1 MTLLA
6 MTPVQ
11 EMEKPYAKRWA
22 ALGVLCLSLLV
33 VVMANTSL
41 LVAAPSMTL
50 DLNLSSSDLQW
61 VIDGYTVPYAALMLL
76 FGVIGDR
83 CSRRG
88 ALLLGLLVFTAGSIA
103 GALTDATSGV
113 ILARIVMGVAAA
125 IVMPATLSLLVAT
138 FPKRERATA
147 VTIWAATSGLA
158 IAMGPLL
165 AGWLLESYWWG
176 SSFLINVPITVFSI
190 GAVIVLVPPSRAVDP
205 GRIDWLGG
213 LLSVLAVATIIY
225 AIIEG
230 MHFGWSVGPTY
241 FGVVGVL
248 STLAF
253 VAWELRHPNPLL
265 DVRAFTSRVLS
276 GAILAVLLF
285 FLVTFGG
292 IYYVAQYLQFVLDF
306 GPVSTG
312 VHLLPLAAAVFV
324 GSGITMWLTPRVGM
338 KYTVTAGMVV
348 GTLAVASMLG
358 IDTSATYSDF
368 LPVLTLLGLGI
379 GLSVSPCT
387 DAIMAE
393 FPDNKLG
400 VAGGLNDTA
409 LELGGSL
416 GIAVLGS
423 FLATNYRS
431 GIIDYLANFPGKGP
445 DGQHTAQAVQAIEA
459 SGDSVAGAVIV
470 ADILRENP
478 FLSGYADN
486 LQLQAVSAFVG
497 AVVHTSLIATVA
509 FAVGAIIVGVLLP
522 GPIRRRAVTVPAAF
536 DPAAAMEVAELEHL
550 LEQPS
555 AEKPLAAKPLAG
567 VLAVIEPAV
576 NEPARAAVTVS
587 PSRDAVVL
595 RVPVVRKVE
604 PAEHAAVS
612 GHPVDGDSRPSIY
625 QLAAKVYELEVA
637 EREEA
642 ALEEGAVKAQG
653 RMNIHQLALVDIA
666 RRRRE
671 SAEEQLDS
679 ALDLAE
685 LPVLRRSSR
694 PKAVSTPK
702 AGTNLVNFY
711 QSSDSAHRRCTE
723 FKERSSSVWAMPL

>member
-41 LVAAPSMTL
+41 LVAAPAMTM

-83 CSRRG
+83 YSRRG
-88 ALLLGLLVFTAGSIA
+88 ALLLGLLIFTAGSIA
-103 GALTDATSGV
+103 GALTDATVGV

-138 FPKRERATA
+138 FPKHERATA

-176 SSFLINVPITVFSI
+176 SSFLINVPITVFAI
-190 GAVIVLVPPSRAVDP
+190 AAAIALVPPSRAVDP

-213 LLSVLAVATIIY
+213 LLSVVAVSTVVY

-230 MHFGWSVGPTY
+230 MHFGWGVGPTY
-241 FGVVGVL
+241 FAVVGVL
-248 STLAF
+248 SIAAF
-253 VAWELRHPNPLL
+253 VGWELRHPNPLL
-265 DVRAFTSRVLS
+265 DVRAFRSRVLS
-276 GAILAVLLF
+276 GAVLAVLLF
-285 FLVTFGG
+285 FLVTFGA

-312 VHLLPLAAAVFV
+312 VHLLPLAGAVFV
-324 GSGITMWLTPRVGM
+324 GSGITQWLTPKVGM

-348 GTLAVASMLG
+348 GTLAVVSMLG
-358 IDTSATYSDF
+358 IDTTASYVDF
-368 LPVLTLLGLGI
+368 VPVLSLLGIGI

-416 GIAVLGS
+416 GIAFLGS
-423 FLATNYRS
+423 VLATTYRG
-431 GIIDYLANFPGKGP
+431 GIIDFLAGFPGKGP
-445 DGQHTAQAVQAIEA
+445 DGQPTEQALQAVEA

-470 ADILRENP
+470 SDILRENP
-478 FLSGYADN
+478 FLKGYADN
-486 LQLQAVSAFVG
+486 LEINAVSSFVG
-497 AVVHTSLIATVA
+497 AVVHTSLIATVV
-509 FAVGAIIVGVLLP
+509 FAVGAVIVGVLLP
-522 GPIRRRAVTVPAAF
+522 APVKRVLPVAPAAF
-536 DPAAAMEVAELEHL
+536 DPAAAREVAELEHL

-555 AEKPLAAKPLAG
+555 APK
-567 VLAVIEPAV
+567 
-576 NEPARAAVTVS
+576 AAVVVLEKAE
-587 PSRDAVVL
+587 AVVL
-595 RVPVVRKVE
+595 AKPVAENSTVRTPVVVE
-604 PAEHAAVS
+604 TSVS
-612 GHPVDGDSRPSIY
+612 VEAIVAGELVRPSIY
-625 QLAAKVYELEVA
+625 QLAAKVFEVQAAA
-637 EREEA
+637 EEEA
-642 ALEEGAVKAQG
+642 ALENSEHVT
-653 RMNIHQLALVDIA
+653 IHQLALADRA
-666 RRRRE
+666 RKRRE
-671 SAEEQLDS
+671 SAEEELDA

-685 LPVLRRSSR
+685 LPVMRRAPKPVNR
-694 PKAVSTPK
+694 PSQQ
-702 AGTNLVNFY
+702 NFY
-711 QSSDSAHRRCTE
+711 QLADSAYRRCTE
-723 FKERSSSVWAMPL
+723 FKERSSPVWAMPL

>member
-11 EMEKPYAKRWA
+11 EMERPYAKRWA

-41 LVAAPSMTL
+41 LVAAPAMTL

-61 VIDGYTVPYAALMLL
+61 IIDGYTVPYAALMLL
-76 FGVIGDR
+76 FGVIGDKY
-83 CSRRG
+83 SRRG
-88 ALLLGLLVFTAGSIA
+88 ALLLGLLIFTAGSVA
-103 GALTDATSGV
+103 GALTDATVGV
-113 ILARIVMGVAAA
+113 ILARVVMGVAAA

-176 SSFLINVPITVFSI
+176 SSFLINVPITVF
-190 GAVIVLVPPSRAVDP
+190 AIVAAIALVPPSRAVDP
-205 GRIDWLGG
+205 GRVDWLGG
-213 LLSVLAVATIIY
+213 LLSVLAVSTVVY

-241 FGVVGVL
+241 FASVGML
-248 STLAF
+248 SIGAF
-253 VAWELRHPNPLL
+253 IAWELRHPNPLL
-265 DVRAFTSRVLS
+265 DVRAFRSRMLS
-276 GAILAVLLF
+276 GAVLAVLLF
-285 FLVTFGG
+285 FLVTFGV

-312 VHLLPLAAAVFV
+312 VHLLPLAGAVFV
-324 GSGITMWLTPRVGM
+324 GSGITQWLTPKVGM

-348 GTLAVASMLG
+348 GTLSVVSMLG
-358 IDTSATYSDF
+358 IDTTATYMDF
-368 LPVLTLLGLGI
+368 VPVLALLGIGI

-423 FLATNYRS
+423 VLATTYRG
-431 GIIDYLANFPGKGP
+431 GIVDFLTGFPGKGP
-445 DGQHTAQAVQAIEA
+445 DGQPTAQAAQAIEA

-470 ADILRENP
+470 ADIMRENP

-486 LQLQAVSAFVG
+486 LQANAISSFVG
-497 AVVHTSLIATVA
+497 AVTHTSLIATVV
-509 FAVGAIIVGVLLP
+509 FALGAVIVGILLP
-522 GPIRRRAVTVPAAF
+522 APTRRALPAPTLSVVPAAF
-536 DPAAAMEVAELEHL
+536 EMGDFEPAGATGPTGQATVGFDKRVAREVAELEHL
-550 LEQPS
+550 LDQPS
-555 AEKPLAAKPLAG
+555 APKHALIEHDKPVVEKPLK
-567 VLAVIEPAV
+567 IE
-576 NEPARAAVTVS
+576 TVS
-587 PSRDAVVL
+587 AAIL
-595 RVPVVRKVE
+595 L
-604 PAEHAAVS
+604 AEDEIA
-612 GHPVDGDSRPSIY
+612 RPSIY
-625 QLAAKVYELEVA
+625 QLAAKVFEVQA
-637 EREEA
+637 AAAEEA
-642 ALEEGAVKAQG
+642 ALEDAGHL
-653 RMNIHQLALVDIA
+653 NIHQLALADIA
-666 RRRRE
+666 RKRRE
-671 SAEEQLDS
+671 SAEEELDA

-685 LPVLRRSSR
+685 LPVMRRAPKPVSRSSQ
-694 PKAVSTPK
+694 
-702 AGTNLVNFY
+702 VNFY
-711 QSSDSAHRRCTE
+711 EYGDSVYRRRAE
-723 FKERSSSVWAMPL
+723 LEERSSSVWAMPL

>member
-11 EMEKPYAKRWA
+11 EMERPYAKRWA

-41 LVAAPSMTL
+41 LVAAPAMTL

-61 VIDGYTVPYAALMLL
+61 IIDGYTVPYAALMLL
-76 FGVIGDR
+76 FGVIGDKY
-83 CSRRG
+83 SRRG
-88 ALLLGLLVFTAGSIA
+88 ALLLGLLIFTAGSVA
-103 GALTDATSGV
+103 GALTDATVGV
-113 ILARIVMGVAAA
+113 ILARVVMGVAAA

-176 SSFLINVPITVFSI
+176 SSFLINVPITVF
-190 GAVIVLVPPSRAVDP
+190 AIVAAIALVPPSRAVDP
-205 GRIDWLGG
+205 GRVDWLGG
-213 LLSVLAVATIIY
+213 LLSVLAVSTVVY

-241 FGVVGVL
+241 FAVVGLL
-248 STLAF
+248 SIGAF
-253 VAWELRHPNPLL
+253 IAWELRHPNPLL
-265 DVRAFTSRVLS
+265 DVRVFRSRMLS
-276 GAILAVLLF
+276 GAVLAVLLF
-285 FLVTFGG
+285 FLVTFGV

-312 VHLLPLAAAVFV
+312 VHLLPLAGAVFV
-324 GSGITMWLTPRVGM
+324 GSGITQWLTPKVGM

-348 GTLAVASMLG
+348 GTLSVVSMLG
-358 IDTSATYSDF
+358 IDTTATYMDF
-368 LPVLTLLGLGI
+368 VPVLALLGIGI

-416 GIAVLGS
+416 GIAILGS
-423 FLATNYRS
+423 VLATTYRGGIVDFLA
-431 GIIDYLANFPGKGP
+431 GFPGKGP
-445 DGQHTAQAVQAIEA
+445 DGQPTAQAAQAIEA

-470 ADILRENP
+470 ADIMRENP

-486 LQLQAVSAFVG
+486 LQANAISSFVG
-497 AVVHTSLIATVA
+497 AVTHTSLIATVV
-509 FAVGAIIVGVLLP
+509 FALGAVIVGILLP
-522 GPIRRRAVTVPAAF
+522 APTRRATPALSVVPAAF
-536 DPAAAMEVAELEHL
+536 AENEPAPAGPATVGFDRKAAREVAELEHL

-555 AEKPLAAKPLAG
+555 APKHALIVPDK
-567 VLAVIEPAV
+567 
-576 NEPARAAVTVS
+576 
-587 PSRDAVVL
+587 
-595 RVPVVRKVE
+595 PVVAKHLNIE
-604 PAEHAAVS
+604 TGPAAIFLAEDEIA
-612 GHPVDGDSRPSIY
+612 RPSIY
-625 QLAAKVYELEVA
+625 QLAAKVFEVQA
-637 EREEA
+637 AAVEEA
-642 ALEEGAVKAQG
+642 ALEESGHL
-653 RMNIHQLALVDIA
+653 NIHQLALADIA
-666 RRRRE
+666 RKRRE
-671 SAEEQLDS
+671 SAEEELDA

-685 LPVLRRSSR
+685 LPVMRRAPKPVSRSSQ
-694 PKAVSTPK
+694 
-702 AGTNLVNFY
+702 VNFY
-711 QSSDSAHRRCTE
+711 EYGDSVYRRRAE
-723 FKERSSSVWAMPL
+723 LEERSSSVWAMPL

>member
-11 EMEKPYAKRWA
+11 EMERPYAKRWA

-41 LVAAPSMTL
+41 LVAAPAMTM

-83 CSRRG
+83 YSRRG
-88 ALLLGLLVFTAGSIA
+88 ALVIGLMIFTAGSIA
-103 GALTDATSGV
+103 GALTDVTAGV

-176 SSFLINVPITVFSI
+176 ASFLINVPITLF
-190 GAVIVLVPPSRAVDP
+190 AIVAAIALVPPSRALEP

-213 LLSVLAVATIIY
+213 LLSVLTVSTVVY

-230 MHFGWSVGPTY
+230 MHSGWGVGPMY
-241 FGVVGVL
+241 SAVVGL
-248 STLAF
+248 LGGAAF

-265 DVRAFTSRVLS
+265 DVRAFRSRVLS
-276 GAILAVLLF
+276 GAVLAVLLF
-285 FLVTFGG
+285 FLVTFGA
-292 IYYVAQYLQFVLDF
+292 IYYVAQYLQFVLEF

-312 VHLLPLAAAVFV
+312 VHLLPLAVAVFV
-324 GSGITMWLTPRVGM
+324 GSGITQWATPKVGM
-338 KYTVTAGMVV
+338 KYTVTAGMVM
-348 GTLAVASMLG
+348 GTLAMVSLFG
-358 IDTSATYSDF
+358 IDTSATYIDF
-368 LPVLTLLGLGI
+368 LPVLALLGLGI

-416 GIAVLGS
+416 GIALLGS
-423 FLATNYRS
+423 VLATTYRGGIVDFLA
-431 GIIDYLANFPGKGP
+431 GFPGKGP
-445 DGQHTAQAVQAIEA
+445 NGTPTEQAAQAIEA
-459 SGDSVAGAVIV
+459 SEDSVAGAVIV
-470 ADILRENP
+470 ADIMRENP

-486 LQLQAVSAFVG
+486 LQINAVSSFAG
-497 AVVHTSLIATVA
+497 AVVHTSLIAAVVFGAGAVIVA
-509 FAVGAIIVGVLLP
+509 MLLP
-522 GPIRRRAVTVPAAF
+522 TPVKRIVPVMLPAF
-536 DPAAAMEVAELEHL
+536 DPSAAREVAELEHL
-550 LEQPS
+550 LGQPS
-555 AEKPLAAKPLAG
+555 ADK
-567 VLAVIEPAV
+567 
-576 NEPARAAVTVS
+576 PARPAAV
-587 PSRDAVVL
+587 AQ
-595 RVPVVRKVE
+595 
-604 PAEHAAVS
+604 VS
-612 GHPVDGDSRPSIY
+612 GAPNSALHSSMVEAELSRPNIY
-625 QLAAKVYELEVA
+625 QLAAMVHELETA
-637 EREEA
+637 SDAEA
-642 ALEEGAVKAQG
+642 ALE
-653 RMNIHQLALVDIA
+653 NSDHLTIHQLALADIA
-666 RRRRE
+666 RTRRE
-671 SAEEQLDS
+671 LAEEELDA

-685 LPVLRRSSR
+685 LPTVRSA
-694 PKAVSTPK
+694 PTP
-702 AGTNLVNFY
+702 APVPTAPTIY
-711 QSSDSAHRRCTE
+711 QYADSVYQRCTE

>member
-41 LVAAPSMTL
+41 LVAAPAMTL

-83 CSRRG
+83 YSRRG
-88 ALLLGLLVFTAGSIA
+88 ALIIGLLIFTAGSLA
-103 GALTDATSGV
+103 GALTGATTGV

-176 SSFLINVPITVFSI
+176 SSFLINIPFTII
-190 GAVIVLVPPSRAVDP
+190 GIAGAVALVPPSRAVNP

-213 LLSVLAVATIIY
+213 LLSVLAVSTVVY

-241 FGVVGVL
+241 FAVVGAL
-248 STLAF
+248 STAAF
-253 VAWELRHPNPLL
+253 VAWELRHPSPLL
-265 DVRAFTSRVLS
+265 DVRAFSSRILS
-276 GAILAVLLF
+276 GAVLAVLLF
-285 FLVTFGG
+285 FLVTFGA
-292 IYYVAQYLQFVLDF
+292 IYYVAQYLQFVLDM

-312 VHLLPLAAAVFV
+312 VHLLPLAVAVFV
-324 GSGITMWLTPRVGM
+324 GSGITQWLTPRVGM

-348 GTLAVASMLG
+348 GTLAVVSMLG
-358 IDTSATYSDF
+358 IDTTATYVDF
-368 LPVLTLLGLGI
+368 VPVLALLGLGI

-393 FPDNKLG
+393 FPESKLG

-423 FLATNYRS
+423 VLATTYRG
-431 GIIDYLANFPGKGP
+431 GIVDYLADFPGKGT
-445 DGQHTAQAVQAIEA
+445 DGQPTAQAAQAIEA

-470 ADILRENP
+470 ADIMRENT
-478 FLSGYADN
+478 FLTGYADN
-486 LQLQAVSAFVG
+486 LVITAVSSFAN
-497 AVVHTSLIATVA
+497 AVVHTSLIAAVVFAIGTV
-509 FAVGAIIVGVLLP
+509 VVGVLLP
-522 GPIRRRAVTVPAAF
+522 GRTPRVVPTVRTAF
-536 DPAAAMEVAELEHL
+536 DPDAAKEVAELEHL

-555 AEKPLAAKPLAG
+555 AP
-567 VLAVIEPAV
+567 
-576 NEPARAAVTVS
+576 
-587 PSRDAVVL
+587 DAVVKKP
-595 RVPVVRKVE
+595 RKEVAPEASTQDPVAIEV
-604 PAEHAAVS
+604 
-612 GHPVDGDSRPSIY
+612 VDDELTRPSIY
-625 QLAAKVYELEVA
+625 QLAAKVYEVQAATE
-637 EREEA
+637 EEA
-642 ALEEGAVKAQG
+642 ALAASDHLT
-653 RMNIHQLALVDIA
+653 IHHLALADIA
-666 RRRRE
+666 RKRRE
-671 SAEEQLDS
+671 TAEEELDA

-685 LPVLRRSSR
+685 LPVMKRAPKPVVREDQLNIYQYGDSVRR
-694 PKAVSTPK
+694 K
-702 AGTNLVNFY
+702 
-711 QSSDSAHRRCTE
+711 CTDL
-723 FKERSSSVWAMPL
+723 KERSSSVWSMPL

>member
-11 EMEKPYAKRWA
+11 EMERPYAKRWA

-41 LVAAPSMTL
+41 LVAAPAMTL

-61 VIDGYTVPYAALMLL
+61 IIDGYTVPYAALMLL
-76 FGVIGDR
+76 FGVIGDKY
-83 CSRRG
+83 SRRG
-88 ALLLGLLVFTAGSIA
+88 ALLLGLLIFTAGSVA
-103 GALTDATSGV
+103 GALTDATVGV
-113 ILARIVMGVAAA
+113 ILARVVMGVAAA

-176 SSFLINVPITVFSI
+176 SSFLINVPITVF
-190 GAVIVLVPPSRAVDP
+190 AIVAAIALVPPSRAVDP
-205 GRIDWLGG
+205 GRVDWLGG
-213 LLSVLAVATIIY
+213 LLSVLAVSTVVY

-241 FGVVGVL
+241 FAVVGLL
-248 STLAF
+248 SIGAF
-253 VAWELRHPNPLL
+253 IAWELRHPNPLL
-265 DVRAFTSRVLS
+265 DVRAFRSRILS
-276 GAILAVLLF
+276 GAVLAVLLF
-285 FLVTFGG
+285 FLVTFGV

-312 VHLLPLAAAVFV
+312 VHLLPLAGAVFV
-324 GSGITMWLTPRVGM
+324 GSGITQWLTPRVGM

-348 GTLAVASMLG
+348 GTLSVVSMLG
-358 IDTSATYSDF
+358 IDTTATYMDF
-368 LPVLTLLGLGI
+368 VPVLALLGIGI

-423 FLATNYRS
+423 VLATTYRG
-431 GIIDYLANFPGKGP
+431 GIVDFLTGFPGKGP
-445 DGQHTAQAVQAIEA
+445 DGQPTAQAAQAIEA

-470 ADILRENP
+470 ADIMRENP

-486 LQLQAVSAFVG
+486 LQANAISSFVG
-497 AVVHTSLIATVA
+497 AVTHTSLIATVV
-509 FAVGAIIVGVLLP
+509 FALGAVIVGILLP
-522 GPIRRRAVTVPAAF
+522 APTRRALPTPVLSVVPAAF
-536 DPAAAMEVAELEHL
+536 AEDASAPAGPATIGFDKKAAREVAELEHL
-550 LEQPS
+550 LGQPS
-555 AEKPLAAKPLAG
+555 APKHALIVPDKPVVATPRT
-567 VLAVIEPAV
+567 VE
-576 NEPARAAVTVS
+576 TVS
-587 PSRDAVVL
+587 TATL
-595 RVPVVRKVE
+595 F
-604 PAEHAAVS
+604 AEDEVA
-612 GHPVDGDSRPSIY
+612 RPSIY
-625 QLAAKVYELEVA
+625 QLAAKVFEVQA
-637 EREEA
+637 AAAEEA
-642 ALEEGAVKAQG
+642 ALEESGHL
-653 RMNIHQLALVDIA
+653 NIHQLALADIA
-666 RRRRE
+666 RKRRE
-671 SAEEQLDS
+671 SAEEELDA

-685 LPVLRRSSR
+685 LPVMRRAPKPASRSSQ
-694 PKAVSTPK
+694 
-702 AGTNLVNFY
+702 VNFY
-711 QSSDSAHRRCTE
+711 EYGDSVYRRRAE
-723 FKERSSSVWAMPL
+723 LEERSSSVWAMPL

>member
-11 EMEKPYAKRWA
+11 EMEKPYSKRWA

-41 LVAAPSMTL
+41 LVAAPAMTL

-83 CSRRG
+83 YSRRG
-88 ALLLGLLVFTAGSIA
+88 ALLLGLLIFTAGSIA
-103 GALTDATSGV
+103 GALTEATTGV
-113 ILARIVMGVAAA
+113 ILARIVMGIAAA

-138 FPKRERATA
+138 FPKHQRATA

-176 SSFLINVPITVFSI
+176 SSFLINVPITVFAT
-190 GAVIVLVPPSRAVDP
+190 GAAIVLVPPSRAVNP

-213 LLSVLAVATIIY
+213 LLSVLTVSTVVY

-241 FGVVGVL
+241 FAVVGAL
-248 STLAF
+248 GSAAF
-253 VAWELRHPNPLL
+253 IAWELRHPNPLL
-265 DVRAFTSRVLS
+265 DVRAFRSRILS
-276 GAILAVLLF
+276 GAVLAVLLF
-285 FLVTFGG
+285 FLVTFGA

-312 VHLLPLAAAVFV
+312 LHLLPLAVAVFV
-324 GSGITMWLTPRVGM
+324 GSGVTQWLTPKLGM

-348 GTLAVASMLG
+348 GALAVVSMLG
-358 IDTSATYSDF
+358 IDTTATYMDF
-368 LPVLTLLGLGI
+368 VPVLTLLGIGI

-416 GIAVLGS
+416 GIAILGS
-423 FLATNYRS
+423 VLATTYRGGIVGFLA
-431 GIIDYLANFPGKGP
+431 DFPGKGA
-445 DGQHTAQAVQAIEA
+445 DGQPTAQAAQAIEA

-470 ADILRENP
+470 ADILRENA
-478 FLSGYADN
+478 FLVGYADN
-486 LQLQAVSAFVG
+486 LQINAVGSFVG
-497 AVVHTSLIATVA
+497 AVVHTSLIASVV
-509 FAVGAIIVGVLLP
+509 FAVGALVVGVLLP
-522 GPIRRRAVTVPAAF
+522 APIRRVLPTPPPAF
-536 DPAAAMEVAELEHL
+536 DPSAAREVAELEHL

-555 AEKPLAAKPLAG
+555 AHKPVQTSAEEKRVVENDTAAD
-567 VLAVIEPAV
+567 VF
-576 NEPARAAVTVS
+576 
-587 PSRDAVVL
+587 
-595 RVPVVRKVE
+595 
-604 PAEHAAVS
+604 
-612 GHPVDGDSRPSIY
+612 VDEELERPSIY
-625 QLAAKVYELEVA
+625 QLAAKVYEVQA
-637 EREEA
+637 AVDEEA
-642 ALEEGAVKAQG
+642 ALDASDHLT
-653 RMNIHQLALVDIA
+653 IHQLALVDIA

-671 SAEEQLDS
+671 SAEEELDS

-685 LPVLRRSSR
+685 LPVMRR
-694 PKAVSTPK
+694 TPK
-702 AGTNLVNFY
+702 PASRKSAKAAAPVNFY
-711 QSSDSAHRRCTE
+711 HYSDSSYRKCTE